1 MMSKEKDSPSVDD
14 EFDLFDEDEAL
25 ESDVDLDLPEEG
37 TPVEMT
43 QAVANP
49 APNGTAARRTGK
61 LETRR
66 RLNAYL
72 ERKWFRDLGWDD
84 DDELFND
91 EFFSDTSGR
100 LHHSI

>member
-1 MMSKEKDSPSVDD
+1 MSKEKDSPSVDD

-25 ESDVDLDLPEEG
+25 ESDVDLDLLEEG

-43 QAVANP
+43 QGVANP

-66 RLNAYL
+66 RLTAYF

-91 EFFSDTSGR
+91 EFFTDTSGH

>member
-25 ESDVDLDLPEEG
+25 ESDVDLDLLEEG

-43 QAVANP
+43 QVVANP
-49 APNGTAARRTGK
+49 APKGTAVRRTGK

-91 EFFSDTSGR
+91 EFFTDTSGR

>member
-25 ESDVDLDLPEEG
+25 EPDVDLDLLEEG

-43 QAVANP
+43 QVVANP
-49 APNGTAARRTGK
+49 APTGPAPRRPGK

-91 EFFSDTSGR
+91 EFFTDTSGR
-100 LHHSI
+100 LHHSV